1 MKNILAQLVLLAR
14 GKDVEGW
21 MDILVLVLVAAVYGL
36 GTILKTKKRKKEQ
49 EEQAAKEELT
59 RKPARKPAAGGR
71 GLLEQFVREIQ
82 RAVDPTEERESR
94 PSARLA
100 PKKVAHPAPAV
111 RKYAAEAKP
120 SPRTQSIT
128 PPAKPKRPGFELS
141 IPAPQ
146 VQPEFEELPELQTGI
161 EALPEFTGKTVEG
174 LVGKRK
180 DMPEVPE
187 SKYLSEVLAD
197 FTDPEDLRMAIL
209 HYEILGR
216 PLSLRDPSGQ
226 IIGLKL

>member
-1 MKNILAQLVLLAR
+1 MNYSLAQIILAAR
-14 GKDVEGW
+14 DPDGW
-21 MDILVLVLVAAVYGL
+21 MSILVIVLMAAVYGIA
-36 GTILKTKKRKKEQ
+36 TILKAKKGEKEQ
-49 EEQAAKEELT
+49 EQAEEEQY
-59 RKPARKPAAGGR
+59 RKPQRKPERGM

-82 RAVDPTEERESR
+82 RAVDPTQERESR
-94 PSARLA
+94 PTAQPAGRKTAR
-100 PKKVAHPAPAV
+100 PQPAPTV
-111 RKYAAEAKP
+111 RKYAAEAKQV
-120 SPRTQSIT
+120 R
-128 PPAKPKRPGFELS
+128 RPGLELS
-141 IPAPQ
+141 IPALQ

-161 EALPEFTGKTVEG
+161 ETLPKSTTKAVKG

-180 DMPEVPE
+180 GMAEVPE

-226 IIGLKL
+226 IIGLLL

>member
-1 MKNILAQLVLLAR
+1 MNALLAQLVQLAR
-14 GKDVEGW
+14 GNGVEGW

-36 GTILKTKKRKKEQ
+36 ATILKTKKRKKEQ
-49 EEQAAKEELT
+49 EEQAEEELT
-59 RKPARKPAAGGR
+59 HKPARKPAAGSR

-82 RAVDPTEERESR
+82 RAVEPTEERESR
-94 PSARLA
+94 PAAQPA
-100 PKKVAHPAPAV
+100 PKKIARPQPAPAV
-111 RKYAAEAKP
+111 HKYAAEAKQVSRP
-120 SPRTQSIT
+120 KPIT
-128 PPAKPKRPGFELS
+128 PPVKPKRPGLKLS
-141 IPAPQ
+141 MPAPQ

-161 EALPEFTGKTVEG
+161 EALPEFTTKAVKG
-174 LVGKRK
+174 LVGKHK
-180 DMPEVPE
+180 GMAEVPE

-226 IIGLKL
+226 IIGL

>member
-1 MKNILAQLVLLAR
+1 MNALLAQITLVAR
-14 GKDVEGW
+14 RKDVEGW

-36 GTILKTKKRKKEQ
+36 ATILKTKKRKKEQ
-49 EEQAAKEELT
+49 EELSKEELT
-59 RKPARKPAAGGR
+59 RKPARKPAAGSR

-82 RAVDPTEERESR
+82 RAVEPTEERKSR
-94 PSARLA
+94 PSAQPA

-111 RKYAAEAKP
+111 RKYAAEAKQA
-120 SPRTQSIT
+120 PRTKPIT
-128 PPAKPKRPGFELS
+128 PPAKPKRSGLKLS
-141 IPAPQ
+141 MPAPQ

-216 PLSLRDPSGQ
+216 PISLRDPSGQ
-226 IIGLKL
+226 IIGL